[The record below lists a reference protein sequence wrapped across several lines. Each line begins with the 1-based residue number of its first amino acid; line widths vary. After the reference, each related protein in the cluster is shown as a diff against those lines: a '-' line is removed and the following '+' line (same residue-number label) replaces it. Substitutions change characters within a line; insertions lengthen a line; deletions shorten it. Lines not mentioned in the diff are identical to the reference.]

1 MRPMRVA
8 PIAPPARAPIPMA
21 IMAMG
26 FMEDS
31 EGELDV
37 SFRTLD
43 VSFRTLDVSFE
54 LETSG

>member
-1 MRPMRVA
+1 
-8 PIAPPARAPIPMA
+8 
-21 IMAMG
+21 MG

-43 VSFRTLDVSFE
+43 VSFE